1 MLHHFKGNT
10 DRRDAGA
17 RSTGSVCAGFQ
28 PGRPAQE
35 DFLEVV
41 LTLGKGVRCA
51 HQRFLFFVFGCLG
64 VHDPACSPQ
73 AESARVV
80 CFYLSFVIAHEGSSG
95 DEP

>member
-35 DFLEVV
+35 GFLEVV
-41 LTLGKGVRCA
+41 LTLGKGLRCA
-51 HQRFLFFVFGCLG
+51 HQRFLFLDAWVFMIQLAVPRLNLQEWFVSICRL
-64 VHDPACSPQ
+64 
-73 AESARVV
+73 
-80 CFYLSFVIAHEGSSG
+80 
-95 DEP
+95 